1 MQTVVACVCCVI
13 VVWVAA
19 VSCRAQ
25 RLEDD
30 RERLMNEIR
39 FEPLVPLGLER
50 RRTHSHRIRPPHWHD
65 VDVGDEKDERVAT

>member
-1 MQTVVACVCCVI
+1 
-13 VVWVAA
+13 
-19 VSCRAQ
+19 
-25 RLEDD
+25 
-30 RERLMNEIR
+30 MNEIR